1 MSKRPSYR
9 DLGFWRS
16 LSRMRIGELL
26 GAWDFWSALLI
37 AVLGSISYVRSQV
50 SVQAHIGVAGDFLS
64 IGAALFGVVLAGLAI
79 VAALLGDR
87 YARFL
92 RSAGSTSLDV
102 LSQFVVVAGLLVAS
116 IVATI
121 MYRAAAEPVAR
132 TLPVV
137 EQIAFGVAFFLF
149 LWSLFA
155 SLQLVK
161 LIFGLAVTNVELSL
175 LSSDE
180 PSPGSAPRGQTSD
193 RR

>member
-1 MSKRPSYR
+1 MSSRPSYK

-26 GAWDFWSALLI
+26 GAWDFWFAFLLALVGSVAYVRLQRSAL
-37 AVLGSISYVRSQV
+37 
-50 SVQAHIGVAGDFLS
+50 AHVEVAGDFLS

-87 YARFL
+87 YAKFL
-92 RSAGSTSLDV
+92 RSAGSSSLDV
-102 LSQFVVVAGLLVAS
+102 LSQFVVVAGLLAAS
-116 IVATI
+116 IVITVVF
-121 MYRAAAEPVAR
+121 RASADLVGKTFPA
-132 TLPVV
+132 V
-137 EQIAFGVAFFLF
+137 EQVAFGIVFFLF

-175 LSSDE
+175 LSGDE
-180 PSPGSAPRGQTSD
+180 SATTDQHRG
-193 RR
+193 RA

>member
-1 MSKRPSYR
+1 
-9 DLGFWRS
+9 
-16 LSRMRIGELL
+16 MRIGELL
-26 GAWDFWSALLI
+26 GAWDFLWAALI
-37 AVLGSISYVRSQV
+37 AVVGSIFYVRSQESVPAHV
-50 SVQAHIGVAGDFLS
+50 SIAGDFLS
-64 IGAALFGVVLAGLAI
+64 IAAALFGVVLAGLAI

-92 RSAGSTSLDV
+92 RKAGSTSLDV

-121 MYRAAAEPVAR
+121 MYRAAAEPVSR
-132 TLPVV
+132 TFPVV
-137 EQIAFGVAFFLF
+137 EQIAFGVACFLF

-161 LIFGLAVTNVELSL
+161 LIFGLAVSNVELSL

-180 PSPGSAPRGQTSD
+180 PAPGSGPRGQTSD
-193 RR
+193 GR